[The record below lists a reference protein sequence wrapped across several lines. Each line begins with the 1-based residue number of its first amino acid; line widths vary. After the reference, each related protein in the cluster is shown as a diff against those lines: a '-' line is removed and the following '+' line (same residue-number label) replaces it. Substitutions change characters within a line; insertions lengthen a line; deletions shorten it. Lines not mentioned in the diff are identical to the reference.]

1 MIYKLQGGG
10 VGKYISTEKG
20 KCYGVGCVIML
31 IIIIIL
37 IF

>member
-20 KCYGVGCVIML
+20 KCYGVGCADNIKY
-31 IIIIIL
+31 
-37 IF
+37 